1 MDNQTEDDRYF
12 SSYASVGIH
21 EEMIKDTARTKNYQR
36 AIVSNKN
43 LFHGKIVLDVGC
55 GTGILSMFA
64 VDAGAQH
71 VYAVDKSDII
81 SAARKIIQLNNY
93 QDKITFIQSTIEDAQ
108 LPVPSVDIII
118 SEWMGYCLLYE
129 SMLDSVIFAR
139 NRWLCEGGLIFPDV
153 ASLFCVGIEDEEF
166 RDEKIE
172 WWNRVYGYNMSPMKE
187 IAISEPLVDFV
198 NKEAVVTTDSLVRRF
213 DLYQVQ
219 MNDFIEFESKLVLSC
234 RRKDFIHA
242 LVFYF
247 TVEFTA
253 CHKPIVLYTGPEARP
268 THWKQSIFYLTQPI
282 MAQHDQDLC
291 FKTSFSQNKLNKRH
305 LDIKIL
311 QCDQS
316 DNDKVIQSRKY
327 TLS

>member
-12 SSYASVGIH
+12 SSYAS
-21 EEMIKDTARTKNYQR
+21 EMIKDAARTKNYQR
-36 AIVSNKN
+36 AIISNKN

-64 VDAGAQH
+64 VDAGARH
-71 VYAVDKSDII
+71 VYARVTKNDTET
-81 SAARKIIQLNNY
+81 LE
-93 QDKITFIQSTIEDAQ
+93 ITFIQSKIEDAE
-108 LPVPSVDIII
+108 LPVTSVDIII

-139 NRWLCEGGLIFPDV
+139 NRWLCQGGLIFPDV
-153 ASLFCVGIEDEEF
+153 ASIFCVGIEDEEF

-172 WWNRVYGYNMSPMKE
+172 WWNRVYGYNMAPMKE

-268 THWKQSIFYLTQPI
+268 THWKQTIFYLTQPI
-282 MAQHDQDLC
+282 MAQQDQDLC

-316 DNDKVIQSRKY
+316 DKDKVIQSRKY